1 MYLFM
6 FCDRIKDGY
15 SWYISALVHSVILDV
30 LQNWPQLQYIVAV
43 EQESASQ
50 AAIVKVLQ
58 KKRLCYVY
66 IFHALSLFELAFYKF
81 SFWSSDT
88 SLFIYFVAAFYIFFF
103 SFSFNANICLEY
115 MFPL

>member
-1 MYLFM
+1 MYLYM
-6 FCDRIKDGY
+6 FCDTIKY

-43 EQESASQ
+43 EQESVSQ

-88 SLFIYFVAAFYIFFF
+88 SLFSYFVVAFYIFF